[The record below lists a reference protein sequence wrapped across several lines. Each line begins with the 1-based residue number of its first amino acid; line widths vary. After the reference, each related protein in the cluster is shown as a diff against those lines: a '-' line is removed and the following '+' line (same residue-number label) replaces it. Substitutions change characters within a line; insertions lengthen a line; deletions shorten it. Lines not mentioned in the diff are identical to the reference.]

1 MDAGKLWM
9 LSDFIGTNKVQFQIP
24 VYQRNY
30 DWSVSNCN
38 RLLDDIKAV
47 VDTGD
52 KHFLGTIVFMSSK
65 DTGFSLK
72 EYIIIDGQQ
81 RLTTMMLILKAL
93 CDLSKE
99 KDEECFSEIAD
110 SYLQNHHCAEEYK
123 IKLKPIKGD
132 NDQFGALLKH
142 DEADIDK
149 KGVSRV
155 LCKFF

>member
-52 KHFLGTIVFMSSK
+52 KHFLGTN
-65 DTGFSLK
+65 G
-72 EYIIIDGQQ
+72 
-81 RLTTMMLILKAL
+81 
-93 CDLSKE
+93 
-99 KDEECFSEIAD
+99 
-110 SYLQNHHCAEEYK
+110 
-123 IKLKPIKGD
+123 
-132 NDQFGALLKH
+132 
-142 DEADIDK
+142 
-149 KGVSRV
+149 
-155 LCKFF
+155 